1 MSTYTLQQITQEVAR
16 LIAASIVT
24 VTLEEFE
31 HKLSQFNQGDLD
43 RHVAAANSEGITLIE
58 AAYQFLMELA

>member
-16 LIAASIVT
+16 LIAASAVT

-31 HKLSQFNQGDLD
+31 HKLSQLNQGDLE
-43 RHVAAANSEGITLIE
+43 RHVAAANGEGLVLAE
-58 AAYQFLMELA
+58 VAYRFLLNLS